1 MAEDNAVVSAKEKK
15 HSVKDLGAAGTEF
28 LRNHKHIYTRH
39 RKKILVFFL
48 CIVAVILWVLVF
60 NLRKYDDFDVKET
73 YERVDSAET
82 HYVDFQDNFL
92 KYSRDGAF
100 YTEYD
105 GDLIWNYTYEMDDP
119 QIDVCGNYILIYD
132 VQGTQAAILTNT
144 GFKQTIKT
152 AMPIVDANIAS
163 QGTVAIL
170 MQDGEAGY
178 VQICNDAGKVLASGE
193 LHMKNSGY
201 PLAIALSSTA
211 QRLMVSQLDVKDGNV
226 KTTISFY
233 DFSNKGKDE
242 IDNIVATYSFSDQ
255 IIPQIAYVD
264 GDKAIA
270 FGDSEVIVF
279 NNNSK
284 ASIAKE
290 TFVDGQIKSV
300 FYDDKYW
307 GIICQ
312 ATDDEGKYID
322 QMTVYT
328 LTGRKR
334 CQKTIDIAS
343 TNAEFVANH
352 EIVLSNNKE
361 VELYTLQGIKK
372 FADEFSTSIYKIIP
386 QDASRRYVFVEDGH
400 TDVVR
405 LK

>member
-1 MAEDNAVVSAKEKK
+1 MWME
-15 HSVKDLGAAGTEF
+15 
-28 LRNHKHIYTRH
+28 TR
-39 RKKILVFFL
+39 R
-48 CIVAVILWVLVF
+48 
-60 NLRKYDDFDVKET
+60 
-73 YERVDSAET
+73 S
-82 HYVDFQDNFL
+82 
-92 KYSRDGAF
+92 
-100 YTEYD
+100 
-105 GDLIWNYTYEMDDP
+105 
-119 QIDVCGNYILIYD
+119 
-132 VQGTQAAILTNT
+132 
-144 GFKQTIKT
+144 
-152 AMPIVDANIAS
+152 
-163 QGTVAIL
+163 
-170 MQDGEAGY
+170 
-178 VQICNDAGKVLASGE
+178 
-193 LHMKNSGY
+193 
-201 PLAIALSSTA
+201 
-211 QRLMVSQLDVKDGNV
+211 
-226 KTTISFY
+226 
-233 DFSNKGKDE
+233 
-242 IDNIVATYSFSDQ
+242 
-255 IIPQIAYVD
+255 
-264 GDKAIA
+264 A

-372 FADEFSTSIYKIIP
+372 FAYEFSTSIYKIIP

>member
-28 LRNHKHIYTRH
+28 LRNHKHIYTKH

-48 CIVAVILWVLVF
+48 CIVAVILCVLVF

-132 VQGTQAAILTNT
+132 VQGTQA
-144 GFKQTIKT
+144 GYPYQYRFKQTLRQPCRSW
-152 AMPIVDANIAS
+152 MPIIAS

-178 VQICNDAGKVLASGE
+178 VQVCNDAGKVLASGE

-255 IIPQIAYVD
+255 ITRRSPMWM

-270 FGDSEVIVF
+270 FLVT
-279 NNNSK
+279 
-284 ASIAKE
+284 ASDR
-290 TFVDGQIKSV
+290 VQ
-300 FYDDKYW
+300 
-307 GIICQ
+307 
-312 ATDDEGKYID
+312 
-322 QMTVYT
+322 
-328 LTGRKR
+328 
-334 CQKTIDIAS
+334 
-343 TNAEFVANH
+343 
-352 EIVLSNNKE
+352 
-361 VELYTLQGIKK
+361 
-372 FADEFSTSIYKIIP
+372 
-386 QDASRRYVFVEDGH
+386 
-400 TDVVR
+400 
-405 LK
+405 

>member
-178 VQICNDAGKVLASGE
+178 VQVCNDAGKVLASGE

-300 FYDDKYW
+300 FYNLALLAID
-307 GIICQ
+307 
-312 ATDDEGKYID
+312 GKYID

-328 LTGRKR
+328 LTSRKR

-372 FADEFSTSIYKIIP
+372 FAYEFSTSIYKIIP

>member
-105 GDLIWNYTYEMDDP
+105 GDLIWNYT
-119 QIDVCGNYILIYD
+119 DVCGNYILIYD

-178 VQICNDAGKVLASGE
+178 VQVCNDAGKVLASGE

-233 DFSNKGKDE
+233 DFSNKGKYE
-242 IDNIVATYSFSDQ
+242 

-372 FADEFSTSIYKIIP
+372 FAYEFSTSIYKIIP

>member
-119 QIDVCGNYILIYD
+119 HIDVCGNYILIYD

-170 MQDGEAGY
+170 MQDGEAG
-178 VQICNDAGKVLASGE
+178 
-193 LHMKNSGY
+193 GY

-372 FADEFSTSIYKIIP
+372 FAYEFSTSIYKIIP